1 MSLEALGWNTQW
13 QGKFAA
19 LAATGFVP
27 ARVVG
32 EHRNHYRVATGI
44 TELSAGT
51 TGRLR
56 NTAALRSDLPGVGD
70 FVAVNVSVNDS
81 GGASPSTIEVVLPRT
96 SALIR
101 KASGTPDPQLLAA
114 NVDVVF
120 IVTALGGDFNL
131 LRIKRY
137 LALVQQSG
145 ATPVIVVNKSD
156 LENTVVGSA
165 GQIEGIDP
173 GSVVHL
179 ISARAR
185 ESFRVLEHY
194 FTGNRTVALVGS
206 SGVGKSTL
214 TNKLLGRDAQ
224 ATQDVRSYDG
234 RGRHTT
240 THRQLFVRMQGGAI
254 VDTPGLRGLEL
265 WNSADADV
273 NRFDDI
279 EQVALQCRF
288 SDCQHRTEPGCAVRS
303 AVERGEVDGVRF
315 AEYVKSANARG
326 RGAG

>member
-1 MSLEALGWNTQW
+1 MSLEALGWNAQW
-13 QGKFAA
+13 QEKFSA
-19 LAATGFVP
+19 LAGTGLVP

-32 EHRNHYRVATGI
+32 EHRSHYQVAT
-44 TELSAGT
+44 ESAEVSAGT

-56 NTAALRSDLPGVGD
+56 NTVAQRSDLPGVGD
-70 FVAVNVSVNDS
+70 FVALSLSEGD
-81 GGASPSTIEVVLPRT
+81 SPSTIEAVLPRT

-131 LRIKRY
+131 PRMMRY

-156 LENTVVGSA
+156 LKNDVVGSA
-165 GQIEGIDP
+165 GQIDGIGPDVP
-173 GSVVHL
+173 VHM
-179 ISARAR
+179 ISARAPD
-185 ESFRVLEHY
+185 STHVLEAY
-194 FTGNRTVALVGS
+194 FTGNRTIALLGS

-214 TNKLLGRDAQ
+214 TNRLVGRDAQ
-224 ATQDVRSYDG
+224 ATGEVRGFDG

-240 THRQLFVRMQGGAI
+240 THRQLLVRTRGGAI

-265 WNSADADV
+265 WNPTDADV
-273 NRFDDI
+273 TSFDDI
-279 EQVALQCRF
+279 EQLALQCRF
-288 SDCQHRTEPGCAVRS
+288 SNCRHRTEPGCAVRS
-303 AVERGEVDGVRF
+303 AVDRGEVDGAHF
-315 AEYVKSANARG
+315 ADYIKSAHG
-326 RGAG
+326 R

>member
-1 MSLEALGWNTQW
+1 MSLEALGWNRQW
-13 QGKFAA
+13 QVKFEAI
-19 LAATGFVP
+19 AATGLIP

-32 EHRNHYRVATGI
+32 EHRSHYQVATEA

-56 NTAALRSDLPGVGD
+56 NTVALRSDLPGVGD
-70 FVAVNVSVNDS
+70 FVAVNVSE
-81 GGASPSTIEVVLPRT
+81 GPSSWTIEAVLPRT

-101 KASGTPDPQLLAA
+101 KASGTADPQLLAA

-120 IVTALGGDFNL
+120 TVTALGGDFNL
-131 LRIKRY
+131 ARMKRY

-145 ATPVIVVNKSD
+145 AAPVIVVNKSD
-156 LENTVVGSA
+156 LENNVVGSA
-165 GQIEGIDP
+165 GQIEGLDTEAA
-173 GSVVHL
+173 VHV
-179 ISARAR
+179 ISARVR
-185 ESFRVLEHY
+185 ESIHVLEQY

-214 TNKLLGRDAQ
+214 TNQLLGRDAQ
-224 ATQDVRSYDG
+224 ATQDVRGYDG

-240 THRQLFVRMQGGAI
+240 THRQLLVRMQGGAI

-265 WNSADADV
+265 WNAGHADV
-273 NRFDDI
+273 KSFDDI
-279 EQVALQCRF
+279 EQLALQCRF
-288 SDCQHRTEPGCAVRS
+288 RNCQHRTEPSCAVRS

-315 AEYVKSANARG
+315 TEYVKSVNGRG
-326 RGAG
+326 RSAG

>member
-1 MSLEALGWNTQW
+1 MSLEALGWNGQW
-13 QGKFAA
+13 QVKFEA
-19 LAATGFVP
+19 LAAPGLVP

-32 EHRNHYRVATGI
+32 EHRSHYRVATEAA
-44 TELSAGT
+44 ELSAGT

-56 NTAALRSDLPGVGD
+56 NTVALRSDLPGVGD
-70 FVAVNVSVNDS
+70 FVAVNVSEGDS
-81 GGASPSTIEVVLPRT
+81 LSTIEVVLPRT

-120 IVTALGGDFNL
+120 IVTALGSDFNVP
-131 LRIKRY
+131 RIKRY

-156 LENTVVGSA
+156 LGNTVVGPD
-165 GQIEGIDP
+165 GQIDGIDP
-173 GSVVHL
+173 AVAVHV
-179 ISARAR
+179 IGARAR
-185 ESFRVLEHY
+185 EGVHVLEHY

-214 TNKLLGRDAQ
+214 TNQLLGRDAQ
-224 ATQDVRSYDG
+224 ATQDVRGHDG

-240 THRQLFVRMQGGAI
+240 THRELLVRAQGGAI

-265 WNSADADV
+265 WNTADADV
-273 NRFDDI
+273 QSFDDI
-279 EQVALQCRF
+279 ELLALQCRF
-288 SDCQHRTEPGCAVRS
+288 TNCQHRTEPGCAVRS

-315 AEYVKSANARG
+315 AEYVKSANGPGRSAR
-326 RGAG
+326 